1 MLEDPEITTMS
12 EKGQVV
18 IPQDLREYL
27 GIKPKT
33 KLLVFVMEDSIIMK
47 KLDVPDVKKEWN
59 RIFQRMDKK
68 GLKLDESDVAKEI
81 KSYRK
86 VKHKKTIG

>member
-1 MLEDPEITTMS
+1 MLEEPEITTMS

-33 KLLVFVMEDSIIMK
+33 KLLVFVMEGNIIMR
-47 KLDVPDVKKEWN
+47 KLDMPDVKKEWRN
-59 RIFQRMDKK
+59 IFRRMDKK
-68 GLKLDESDVAKEI
+68 RLELDENDVAKEI
-81 KSYRK
+81 KAHRK
-86 VKHKKTIG
+86 EKRKRIAG

>member
-1 MLEDPEITTMS
+1 MLNEPEITTMS

-33 KLLVFVMEDSIIMK
+33 KLVVYVIKGTIVMR
-47 KLDVPDVKKEWN
+47 KLEIPDIKKEWGN
-59 RIFQRMDKK
+59 IFKSMDKK
-68 GLKLDESDVAKEI
+68 GLKLDEDNVLAEI
-81 KSYRK
+81 KAHRK
-86 VKHKKTIG
+86 EKRKKARD

>member
-1 MLEDPEITTMS
+1 MLEEPEITTMS

-33 KLLVFVMEDSIIMK
+33 KLVVYVVKGAIVMR
-47 KLDVPDVKKEWN
+47 KLEIPDIKKEWGS
-59 RIFQRMDKK
+59 IFKSMDKK
-68 GLKLDESDVAKEI
+68 GLKLDEGNILAEI
-81 KSYRK
+81 KAHRK
-86 VKHKKTIG
+86 EKRKKARD

>member
-18 IPQDLREYL
+18 IPQELRKHL

-33 KLLVFVMEDSIIMK
+33 RFVVFVINNDIVMR
-47 KLDVPDVKKEWN
+47 KLDIPDVKKEWKS
-59 RIFQRMDKK
+59 IFQSMDKK
-68 GLKLDESDVAKEI
+68 SLKLDENDVAAEI
-81 KSYRK
+81 KAYRK
-86 VKHKKTIG
+86 TKRKKTRD

>member
-1 MLEDPEITTMS
+1 MLEEPEITTMS

-18 IPQDLREYL
+18 IPQNLREYL

-33 KLLVFVMEDSIIMK
+33 KLLVFVMEGNIIMK
-47 KLDVPDVKKEWN
+47 KMDMPDVKKEWN

-68 GLKLDESDVAKEI
+68 GLKLDESDVTKEI
-81 KSYRK
+81 KAYRK
-86 VKHKKTIG
+86 VKHKKTMG